1 MGELCGFRSPALSE
15 LWPVHQVGI
24 IDSTNTEAKRRVAT
38 GFQDHWIV
46 ASQQSAGR
54 GRQDRQWLSPEGN
67 IYATALFREPE
78 GLQVALRLPFA
89 CALAVHD
96 VVAAHAP
103 LADARLKWPNDVRID
118 RKKVSG
124 ILVETGGTGRDFW
137 IAAGIGVNVLITPE
151 NVTQPATSLVELGMP
166 AAVGTGAVLQSLRQ
180 AFGRRLA
187 QARSGFAEI
196 RDAWKERAEALGET
210 LHIVEGSI
218 VTEAVFVDLDTDG
231 ALVVQLPDGS
241 RRSIRA
247 GEVEIRRS

>member
-1 MGELCGFRSPALSE
+1 MSE
-15 LWPVHQVGI
+15 TWPVHQVGI
-24 IDSTNTEAKRRVAT
+24 IDSTNTEAKRRVAA
-38 GFQDHWIV
+38 GFQDQWII
-46 ASQQSAGR
+46 AAQQSAGR

-67 IYATALFREPE
+67 IYATALFHEPE
-78 GLQVALRLPFA
+78 GLQIALRLPFA

-96 VVAAHAP
+96 VVMAHAP

-137 IAAGIGVNVLITPE
+137 IAAGIGVNVMVTPE

-166 AAVGTGAVLQSLRQ
+166 PAVGIEAVFQNLRQ
-180 AFGRRLA
+180 AFSYRLT
-187 QARSGFAEI
+187 QARSGFADI
-196 RDAWKERAEALGET
+196 RNAWLERAEALGET
-210 LHIVEGSI
+210 LHIVEGS
-218 VTEAVFVDLDTDG
+218 VATEGIFVDLDTDG
-231 ALVVQLPDGS
+231 ALVVQLPDGT

>member
-1 MGELCGFRSPALSE
+1 MSE
-15 LWPVHQVGI
+15 DWPVHQVGV
-24 IDSTNTEAKRRVAT
+24 IDSTNTEAKRHVAT
-38 GFQDHWIV
+38 GFQDQWIV

-67 IYATALFREPE
+67 IYATALFRAPE
-78 GLQVALRLPFA
+78 GIPLALRLPFA

-118 RKKVSG
+118 RRKVSG
-124 ILVETGGTGRDFW
+124 ILVETGGAGRDFW
-137 IAAGIGVNVLITPE
+137 IAAGIGINVMVTPD

-166 AAVGTGAVLQSLRQ
+166 PAVGIEAVFRQLRLSF
-180 AFGRRLA
+180 AHRLT
-187 QARSGFAEI
+187 QARAGFADI
-196 RDAWKERAEALGET
+196 REAWLARAEGLGEAV
-210 LHIVEGSI
+210 HILEGSVAVEGI
-218 VTEAVFVDLDTDG
+218 FVDLDTDG
-231 ALVVQLPDGS
+231 ALVVRLPDGS